1 MALHKEG
8 KACIGAGP
16 DRLPS
21 RRQTRSCALN
31 NPSGRNR
38 SAVAADQIQTGPTCH
53 LGFLEPKRS
62 RRNTD
67 RLCLSLRSKVQEYP
81 RSPVFN

>member
-8 KACIGAGP
+8 KARICAGP

-21 RRQTRSCALN
+21 RRQTRPCALN
-31 NPSGRNR
+31 DPSGRNR
-38 SAVAADQIQTGPTCH
+38 SAAAADQIQTGPTCH
-53 LGFLEPKRS
+53 LESLEPKRS
-62 RRNTD
+62 RRNID
-67 RLCLSLRSKVQEYP
+67 RLCLSLHSKVQEYP